1 MSMYNFVTVTRPRR
15 DVIHNEVSGSH
26 TFKQPRVEVNVDDLP
41 TDPGLRPKLCSYHP
55 NDQDKVRR
63 FYLQK
68 GPCQPRTHDF
78 PQRMFGTKSRR
89 FCPSWFNEF
98 ESWLEYSI
106 NKDASYCLYCYLF
119 KVDYGKQSGGD
130 AFVTTGFSNWSVKGR
145 LRDHVGVPNSAH
157 NIAYRKGED
166 LMKQIQHIDVAILK
180 QSDQV
185 REIYRRRLSASLTCI
200 RFLLKQ
206 GLPFRGHDESDASS
220 NQGNFLELLKVLA
233 ACNEDIKKC
242 VLQNAPDNHRLTA
255 PKIQKD
261 IVHAAATET
270 IKAIINDLGNEYF
283 SIIVDESKDVSI
295 KEEMAIALRY
305 VDKSGSIVE
314 HFIGVVHVTDTS
326 ALTLKKGIDLVFS
339 KYGLSVSRIRGQGYD
354 GASNMQGEFNGLKSL
369 ILKENPSAFCI
380 HCFAHQ
386 LQLTLVYVA
395 KTHDHAAL
403 FFGLISTL
411 INIVGGSCKRYDLL
425 RETHAAKVKEGIA
438 KGEIQTGRGMN
449 QGIGLKRSGETRWG
463 SHYGSLISLVQM
475 YSSVIDVLEVI
486 KEDGVTSDQK
496 GEAMRHLDSIQTFD
510 FAFFLHLMKTVLG
523 ITNELSQALQRKDQ
537 DILNAMQLV
546 SIAKGRLQ
554 DMRDDGWDPLLEE
567 VSAFCKVHDLD
578 IPNME
583 DKFIPKGRSRR
594 KAKDIKYWEHYR
606 YDLFYTIVDMQL
618 QELNY
623 RFSESNT
630 KLLLCLRCLSPDK
643 SFEAFDKLKL
653 IEFAT
658 FYPSDFSSVEL
669 VVLENQ
675 LETYILDMRS
685 NDEFSELKGIACL
698 AEMLVKTGKH
708 RVYQLVY
715 LLLKLALTLPVATAK
730 VERAFSAMKIVKT
743 ELRNRMGDD
752 WMNDCLVPYIESDVF
767 DSIDDELIIQHFQ
780 NMQARRGQL

>member
-220 NQGNFLELLKVLA
+220 NQ
-233 ACNEDIKKC
+233 
-242 VLQNAPDNHRLTA
+242 
-255 PKIQKD
+255 
-261 IVHAAATET
+261 
-270 IKAIINDLGNEYF
+270 
-283 SIIVDESKDVSI
+283 
-295 KEEMAIALRY
+295 
-305 VDKSGSIVE
+305 
-314 HFIGVVHVTDTS
+314 
-326 ALTLKKGIDLVFS
+326 
-339 KYGLSVSRIRGQGYD
+339 
-354 GASNMQGEFNGLKSL
+354 
-369 ILKENPSAFCI
+369 
-380 HCFAHQ
+380 
-386 LQLTLVYVA
+386 
-395 KTHDHAAL
+395 
-403 FFGLISTL
+403 
-411 INIVGGSCKRYDLL
+411 
-425 RETHAAKVKEGIA
+425 AKVKEGIA